1 MGTFASVYVVRVLEQ
16 CCFNSVP
23 DHFNGQAVNF
33 FLKPTK
39 VTVWALKGSGTV
51 LKQHCSITLTIWES
65 LFAGSGPQ
73 YIKTPVYSKRLLCI
87 GTLLLTAMRCAPA
100 VHAAHRTVRAS

>member
-1 MGTFASVYVVRVLEQ
+1 MYVVRVLEQ
-16 CCFNSVP
+16 CCFNSVQWSSCQ
-23 DHFNGQAVNF
+23 FL
-33 FLKPTK
+33 LKPTK